1 MDKFDK
7 WLMAG
12 AEDGAE
18 SQDRIDEEITRLMHS
33 EYDPDNFNNFVE
45 AIGEDCLVQHKDTIE
60 EALRNNDKALL
71 GLVVSCAVYEY
82 WEKKATEDAQDQESQ
97 GLL

>member
-12 AEDGAE
+12 AEDGQD

-33 EYDPDNFNNFVE
+33 EYDPDNFENFVE

-60 EALRNNDKALL
+60 EALSKNDKALL

>member
-12 AEDGAE
+12 AEDGQDA
-18 SQDRIDEEITRLMHS
+18 QDRMDEEITRLMHS
-33 EYDPDNFNNFVE
+33 EYDPDNYENFVE
-45 AIGEDCLVQHKDTIE
+45 AIGEDCLVEHKETIE
-60 EALRNNDKALL
+60 EALTKNDKALL
-71 GLVVSCAVYEY
+71 GLILSSAVYDY
-82 WEKKATEDAQDQESQ
+82 WEKKAIADAQDQESQ

>member
-1 MDKFDK
+1 MSGYDK

-12 AEDGAE
+12 AEDGADA
-18 SQDRIDEEITRLMHS
+18 QDRIDEEIIRLMHS
-33 EYDPDNFNNFVE
+33 EYDQDNFDNFVE

-60 EALRNNDKALL
+60 EALTNNDKALL
-71 GLVVSCAVYEY
+71 GLVISCAVYEY
-82 WEKKATEDAQDQESQ
+82 WEKKAKADAQDQESA